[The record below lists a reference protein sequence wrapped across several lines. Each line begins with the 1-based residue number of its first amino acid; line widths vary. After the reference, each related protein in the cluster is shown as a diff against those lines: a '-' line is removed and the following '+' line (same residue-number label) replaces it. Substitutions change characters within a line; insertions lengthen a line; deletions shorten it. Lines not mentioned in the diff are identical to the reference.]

1 MAFNPIPTNL
11 IASWSEDGTNITFPI
26 ASVPELTAAEADAVT
41 GDSRKIIYALL
52 ERICAWN
59 TALAAADRSTRM
71 TINKGN
77 AIETTGGNFSRSYNF
92 QFILDSGAALD
103 VADEA

>member
-1 MAFNPIPTNL
+1 MAFNPLPTNL
-11 IASWSEDGTNITFPI
+11 IPSWSENGTNVTFPI

-52 ERICAWN
+52 ERICEWN
-59 TALAAADRSTRM
+59 SALPAADRSTKM

-77 AIETTGGNFSRSYNF
+77 AIETTGGNFSRSYTF

-103 VADEA
+103 VADEV